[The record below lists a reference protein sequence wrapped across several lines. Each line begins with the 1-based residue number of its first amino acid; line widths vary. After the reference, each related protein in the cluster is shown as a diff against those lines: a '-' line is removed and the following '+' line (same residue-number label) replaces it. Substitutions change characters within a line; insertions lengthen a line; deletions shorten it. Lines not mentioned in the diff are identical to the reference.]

1 MRTILLEVLTIGFGL
16 FSVVMLISYY
26 LVVKRLN
33 NVSYG
38 FAQLY
43 KDYVA
48 IQDVLNSQAG
58 SKSSLTEDDMHR
70 ENFIKFLSESRD
82 WAFKYIE
89 DVQTVIKKF
98 IDEVQPQLDHY
109 NKYGIVVE
117 GMVPPHDFALKKI
130 SKEIDDLKK
139 LLPEESDDRR

>member
-1 MRTILLEVLTIGFGL
+1 MRTILLEVLAIGFGL
-16 FSVVMLISYY
+16 FSVIMVISYY
-26 LVVKRLN
+26 LAVKRLN
-33 NVSYG
+33 SVSYG

-48 IQDVLNSQAG
+48 MQDILNAQTA
-58 SKSSLTEDDMHR
+58 SKPALTEDDLHR

-82 WAFKYIE
+82 WAFTYIE
-89 DVQTVIKKF
+89 DVQNVIKKF
-98 IDEVQPQLDHY
+98 IDEVQPQLDYY
-109 NKYGIVVE
+109 NQYGTVVE